1 MKEKIL
7 KFIKE
12 KEKEYFQLARYIWEN
27 PELGNQ
33 EYKAMEKL
41 TEKLQSE
48 GFSVEK
54 GTAGLKTAF
63 TAWYGG
69 EKPGPIIA
77 FLGEY
82 DALPQ
87 LGHGCGHNLI
97 GVGAVLAAVSLKAAV
112 DLYGGKVMVIGTP
125 AEETDGG
132 KVIMVDNGVFDSVDI
147 AMMIHPASSYESSG
161 TSLAMEALQFDFYG
175 KAAHGAS
182 SPHKGINALDAVV
195 NMYVAISTLRQQ
207 LTSDIRIHGII
218 SKGGEAANIIPDH
231 TQARYYVRAKEKESL
246 KEVIKKVKNCAQAA
260 ALATGCTVEISNY
273 ELSYDNL
280 ISNTRLSQLFDNNL
294 IQTGVSP
301 GEIKQGLEH
310 GSLDIG
316 NVSQVVPAIHPFVKI
331 CEENLAAHT
340 LEFKEAAGSEEGFK
354 LFIKGIQALALTA
367 FDLLTRPELVE
378 EIKKEHRGG

>member
-1 MKEKIL
+1 MKDKIL
-7 KFIKE
+7 KFIGQR
-12 KEKEYFQLARYIWEN
+12 EKEYFKLARYIWEN

-33 EYKAMEKL
+33 EYKAMDKL
-41 TEKLQSE
+41 MEKLQSE
-48 GFSVEK
+48 GFIVEK

-69 EKPGPIIA
+69 EKSGPTIA
-77 FLGEY
+77 LLAEY

-97 GVGAVLAAVSLKAAV
+97 GVGAVLAAVSLKESV
-112 DLYGGKVMVIGTP
+112 DLYGGKIMVIGTP

-132 KVIMVDNGVFDSVDI
+132 KVIMVEKGVFDSVDV

-175 KAAHGAS
+175 KAAHGAA
-182 SPHKGINALDAVV
+182 SPHKGINALDAIV

-231 TQARYYVRAKEKESL
+231 TQGRYYVRAKEKDNL
-246 KEVIKKVKNCAQAA
+246 KEVIKKVKNCAHAA

-280 ISNTRLSQLFDNNL
+280 VSNAPLSQLFDDNL

-301 GEIKQGLEH
+301 DEIHKGLEH
-310 GSLDIG
+310 GSLDMG
-316 NVSQVVPAIHPFVKI
+316 NVSQVVPAIHPYIKI
-331 CEENLAAHT
+331 CEENIPAHT
-340 LEFKEAAGSEEGFK
+340 LEFKEAAGSEQGFN
-354 LFIKGIQALALTA
+354 LFVKGIQALALTA
-367 FDLLTRPELVE
+367 FDLLSRQELVE
-378 EIKKEHRGG
+378 EIKKEHKR

>member
-1 MKEKIL
+1 M
-7 KFIKE
+7 
-12 KEKEYFQLARYIWEN
+12 
-27 PELGNQ
+27 GNQ